1 MDRRRF
7 IQSASLVAATAAS
20 IVAESPSGHQALAQG
35 SFLEGQHDNLPAT
48 NENVKGATARPM
60 TRRWTEQRWV
70 LDNVIQ
76 ANGVDWDQP
85 RTSYWNAPCGMEAS
99 ADFAAIRQRVK
110 KFADISTE
118 FEAQARRREQRAH
131 AAEQTRDVVTAR
143 ENYFVA
149 AVHWGAA
156 QWPIQEANEQ
166 NRWYNR
172 RKRECFT
179 KYAKFADHPVTPV
192 WIPIGAKSL
201 PAWFHLPVGY
211 SAGRIPAVV
220 MIPGMDSFK
229 EASVALY
236 GDPLLSR
243 GFAVLALD
251 GPGQYESPLLG
262 VYMTM
267 EGWEDVGKACM
278 DWLQSQ
284 KEVDPERVAMT
295 GRSFGSFGATI
306 AVSNEPRYRAIAVSA
321 TCFEPGFHTIFQE
334 ASPTFKMRFMF
345 MANIADEAAFD
356 EFRKI
361 LTWEGYADKISM
373 PYLCVAGQADE
384 LSPIG
389 NTERLFKT
397 LRGPRQLVIY
407 QESRHS
413 VGGVPS
419 AILGP
424 SVSMLTSDWLAARF
438 NGDSFTTE
446 QWFVDSQGQITK
458 TQI

>member
-1 MDRRRF
+1 
-7 IQSASLVAATAAS
+7 
-20 IVAESPSGHQALAQG
+20 
-35 SFLEGQHDNLPAT
+35 
-48 NENVKGATARPM
+48 
-60 TRRWTEQRWV
+60 
-70 LDNVIQ
+70 
-76 ANGVDWDQP
+76 
-85 RTSYWNAPCGMEAS
+85 
-99 ADFAAIRQRVK
+99 
-110 KFADISTE
+110 
-118 FEAQARRREQRAH
+118 
-131 AAEQTRDVVTAR
+131 
-143 ENYFVA
+143 
-149 AVHWGAA
+149 
-156 QWPIQEANEQ
+156 
-166 NRWYNR
+166 
-172 RKRECFT
+172 
-179 KYAKFADHPVTPV
+179 
-192 WIPIGAKSL
+192 
-201 PAWFHLPVGY
+201 
-211 SAGRIPAVV
+211 
-220 MIPGMDSFK
+220 
-229 EASVALY
+229 
-236 GDPLLSR
+236 
-243 GFAVLALD
+243 VLALD

-407 QESRHS
+407 SGIEALGRWRRAIGHPGTLGFDAY
-413 VGGVPS
+413 VG
-419 AILGP
+419 
-424 SVSMLTSDWLAARF
+424 LAR
-438 NGDSFTTE
+438 GSL
-446 QWFVDSQGQITK
+446 QWGLVYD
-458 TQI
+458 